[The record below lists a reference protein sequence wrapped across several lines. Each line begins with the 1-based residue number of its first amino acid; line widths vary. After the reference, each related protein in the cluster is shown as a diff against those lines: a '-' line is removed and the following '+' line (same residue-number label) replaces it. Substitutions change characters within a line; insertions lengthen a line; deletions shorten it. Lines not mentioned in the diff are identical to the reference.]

1 MPSVFHEYQKPK
13 KRNPFSSLSIYN
25 GTSQDIMEGVGVVGG
40 CVCCFVY
47 NAVTFF
53 LTTYFHTASFIML
66 ICEVERNAG
75 GVERSGAP
83 AA

>member
-1 MPSVFHEYQKPK
+1 M
-13 KRNPFSSLSIYN
+13 
-25 GTSQDIMEGVGVVGG
+25 MEGAGVVGE
-40 CVCCFVY
+40 CICCFVY
-47 NAVTFF
+47 SAVTFF
-53 LTTYFHTASFIML
+53 LTSYFHTASFIML

>member
-1 MPSVFHEYQKPK
+1 MNLFS
-13 KRNPFSSLSIYN
+13 PFSLSVRT
-25 GTSQDIMEGVGVVGG
+25 GGDIMEGVGVVGG

-47 NAVTFF
+47 SNVF
-53 LTTYFHTASFIML
+53 LTSYFHTTSFIML

>member
-1 MPSVFHEYQKPK
+1 MNVFPSV
-13 KRNPFSSLSIYN
+13 SSISKC
-25 GTSQDIMEGVGVVGG
+25 TRWDMMEGAGVVGE
-40 CVCCFVY
+40 CICCFVY
-47 NAVTFF
+47 SAVTFF
-53 LTTYFHTASFIML
+53 LTSYFHTASFIML